1 MYEEHSILVVVG
13 QLPSK
18 VQEIDIRPDLEDL
31 VNMLR
36 ETLEGTKLEKDHLNV
51 DMNGLTTQ
59 LLDAHKHIDIS
70 LCVE

>member
-1 MYEEHSILVVVG
+1 LQEDSILVVVIG

-18 VQEIDIRPDLEDL
+18 VQDIDIRPSLEDL
-31 VNMLR
+31 ANMLR

-51 DMNGLTTQ
+51 DMNGLTAQ
-59 LLDAHKHIDIS
+59 LLDAYKHIDIS